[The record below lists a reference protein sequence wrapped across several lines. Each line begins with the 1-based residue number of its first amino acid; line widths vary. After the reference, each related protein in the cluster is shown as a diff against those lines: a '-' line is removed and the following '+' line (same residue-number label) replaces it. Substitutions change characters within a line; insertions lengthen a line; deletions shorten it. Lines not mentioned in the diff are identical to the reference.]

1 MFFWNVKQKHLQ
13 VLHQHLSFKPLL
25 IQGHFKDLDMAYVP
39 LYDSATRKGN
49 QFNNADELLQL
60 DGTGKIPNIDGS
72 NLSNIDASNISSGT
86 LDDGRLSENVT
97 KQGNNF
103 NGNNQL
109 IKLDP
114 TGRIPNIDGSNL
126 SNIDASNI
134 SSGTLDDGRLSEN
147 VTKQGNN
154 FNGNNQLIKL
164 DPTGRIPTLDGKNIY
179 NLCNIKQG
187 SKFSTTVNTNS
198 WTLIAHVALLVR
210 KLTSKVVVTACGDV
224 NNLLTTGGWQ
234 NIRLF
239 RNNTALNHQMTI
251 TLSNNSQ
258 NVPFNIF
265 YVDQPNITGHVFYEL
280 KARAGNGSAI
290 YGEAG
295 TINAPLIMAEEKYV

>member
-1 MFFWNVKQKHLQ
+1 
-13 VLHQHLSFKPLL
+13 
-25 IQGHFKDLDMAYVP
+25 MAYVP

-60 DGTGKIPNIDGS
+60 DGTGK
-72 NLSNIDASNISSGT
+72 
-86 LDDGRLSENVT
+86 
-97 KQGNNF
+97 
-103 NGNNQL
+103 
-109 IKLDP
+109 
-114 TGRIPNIDGSNL
+114 IPNIDGSNL

-198 WTLIAHVALLVR
+198 WTLIAQVALLVR
-210 KLTSKVVVTACGDV
+210 KSTSKVVVTACGDV

-234 NIRLF
+234 QIRLF
-239 RNNTALNHQMTI
+239 RNNSALNHQITI
-251 TLSNNSQ
+251 TLSTNSQ

-265 YVDQPNITGHVFYEL
+265 YVDEPNTTGYVFYEL
-280 KARAGNGSAI
+280 KAKAGNGSAI
-290 YGEAG
+290 YGEGG